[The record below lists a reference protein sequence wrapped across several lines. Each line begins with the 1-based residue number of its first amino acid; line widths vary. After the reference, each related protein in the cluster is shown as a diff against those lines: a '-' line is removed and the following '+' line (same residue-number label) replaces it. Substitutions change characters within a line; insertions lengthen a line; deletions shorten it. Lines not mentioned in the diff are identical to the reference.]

1 MMLER
6 GFYKDNM
13 KKENIDLKDNKLLW
27 KLTIPIFMEMFFA
40 VIVSNVDQLMMS
52 SVSQEAVAAVGNGA
66 QLGWVLTLF
75 FNVVATASTILI
87 TQYKGANDEK
97 SVSLIYPLA
106 IVVNIILGLLLSLVC
121 IFAIRPIFT
130 LLHVEAGQTFEYA
143 VIYMKIVGGTIISQ
157 AMLNCFFALLRAN
170 TYVKEAMFVSV
181 LINILNIFGNALTL
195 YVFKM
200 GVTGVA
206 ISTAVSRL
214 IGMTIIIC
222 IFHYRIGK
230 VNFSLLKGREPLLL
244 LKKMVGIGLPSA
256 GENISYDVSQL
267 VVTGF
272 VNTLGLASVNAKIY
286 VCIVVQFA
294 YIFTL
299 AISEGTQILE
309 GYLIGAG
316 EKEEAENRVV
326 KTTITAVIASEI
338 LTLIIFLFS
347 DQIIG
352 LFPSA
357 DETVLYIAKRMF
369 FIELFLEIGRAINI
383 VMVRCLQGAG
393 DVKFPVIMSV
403 IFTWCLSVTLG
414 YILGILLPFGIYGI
428 WVAMALDENIRCTVL
443 FIHFKKGKWKKIDLL
458 SAKG

>member
-1 MMLER
+1 MMMLER
-6 GFYKDNM
+6 RFYKENM

-316 EKEEAENRVV
+316 EKEEAEKRVV
-326 KTTITAVIASEI
+326 KTTITAVIASEV

-347 DQIIG
+347 I
-352 LFPSA
+352 
-357 DETVLYIAKRMF
+357 
-369 FIELFLEIGRAINI
+369 
-383 VMVRCLQGAG
+383 
-393 DVKFPVIMSV
+393 
-403 IFTWCLSVTLG
+403 LS
-414 YILGILLPFGIYGI
+414 ISHI
-428 WVAMALDENIRCTVL
+428 
-443 FIHFKKGKWKKIDLL
+443 
-458 SAKG
+458 